1 MVKDVF
7 DEILKK
13 CLEGYSLRELSK
25 QYNFD
30 RNKFIERLKREYPE
44 GSKERQSIE
53 KQLVENKKNSTLKE
67 VEKDQLEELTQDVI
81 EGKILMRDAAA
92 ECGLFIQTFRE
103 KMEGYINSSNNVDLQ
118 KKYIEYRSK
127 REGDYSWINFKA
139 LLIKMIKTNSS
150 QTQLAE
156 TYGIPARTVSRE
168 LAKLKDD
175 EKYEDLYEI
184 AKKFSKKN
192 FEHELISDDE
202 VKEADKILKKY
213 HEGSIIISNSISKE
227 EKEYLKDKKLLKDAE
242 KIPGTQKEKAAKLG
256 VGVSTL
262 RRAKIRTE
270 QYEKKKKI
278 KQDKGLERGED

>member
-25 QYNFD
+25 KYNFD

-44 GSKERQSIE
+44 GSIKRQSIE

-67 VEKDQLEELTQDVI
+67 VEKNQLEELTQDVI

-139 LLIKMIKTNSS
+139 LLIKMIKNNSS

-227 EKEYLKDKKLLKDAE
+227 EKEYLKDKKLLEDAE
-242 KIPGTQKEKAAKLG
+242 KIPGTQKEKATKLG

-270 QYEKKKKI
+270 QYEKEKKI
-278 KQDKGLERGED
+278 KQDKELERGED

>member
-7 DEILKK
+7 DEILGK

-44 GSKERQSIE
+44 GSKERLAIE
-53 KQLVENKKNSTLKE
+53 KQLFENKKNSTLKE
-67 VEKDQLEELTQDVI
+67 VQEDQLEELTQHVI

-103 KMEGYINSSNNVDLQ
+103 KMEGYINSSNNIELQ

-139 LLIKMIKTNSS
+139 LLIKMIRTNSS

-156 TYGIPARTVSRE
+156 AYGIPARTVSRE

-175 EKYEDLYEI
+175 EKYKDLYEI

-192 FEHELISDDE
+192 FEHEPISADE
-202 VKEADKILKKY
+202 VKEADKILRKY
-213 HEGSIIISNSISKE
+213 QEGSIIISNSISKE
-227 EKEYLKDKKLLKDAE
+227 KKEYLKDKELLDKAQNVS
-242 KIPGTQKEKAAKLG
+242 GTQKEKAAKLG

-262 RRAKIRTE
+262 RRAKLRVE
-270 QYEKKKKI
+270 QYENKEKI
-278 KQDKGLERGED
+278 KQDKELERGEN

>member
-25 QYNFD
+25 KYNFD

-44 GSKERQSIE
+44 GSIKRQSIE

-67 VEKDQLEELTQDVI
+67 VEKNQLEELTQDVI

-227 EKEYLKDKKLLKDAE
+227 EKEYLKDKKLLEDAE
-242 KIPGTQKEKAAKLG
+242 KIPGTQKEKATKLG

-270 QYEKKKKI
+270 QYEKEKKI
-278 KQDKGLERGED
+278 KQDKELERGED

>member
-13 CLEGYSLRELSK
+13 CLEGCSLRELSK
-25 QYNFD
+25 KYNFD

-67 VEKDQLEELTQDVI
+67 VEKNQLEELTQDVI

-227 EKEYLKDKKLLKDAE
+227 EKEYLKDKKLLEDAE
-242 KIPGTQKEKAAKLG
+242 KIPGTQKEKATKLG

-270 QYEKKKKI
+270 QYEKEKKI
-278 KQDKGLERGED
+278 KQDKELERGED

>member
-13 CLEGYSLRELSK
+13 CLEGCSLRELSK
-25 QYNFD
+25 KYNFD

-67 VEKDQLEELTQDVI
+67 VEKDKLAELTRDVI

-227 EKEYLKDKKLLKDAE
+227 EKEYLKDKKLLEDAE
-242 KIPGTQKEKAAKLG
+242 KIPGTQKEKATKLG

-270 QYEKKKKI
+270 QYEKEKKI
-278 KQDKGLERGED
+278 KQDKELERGED

>member
-13 CLEGYSLRELSK
+13 CLEGCSLRELSK
-25 QYNFD
+25 KYNFD

-67 VEKDQLEELTQDVI
+67 VEKDKLAELTRDVI

-103 KMEGYINSSNNVDLQ
+103 KMEGYINSSNNVALQ

-127 REGDYSWINFKA
+127 REGDYSWINFKS

-213 HEGSIIISNSISKE
+213 HEGSIIIINSISKE
-227 EKEYLKDKKLLKDAE
+227 EKEYLKDKKLLEDAE
-242 KIPGTQKEKAAKLG
+242 KIPGTQKEKATKLG

-270 QYEKKKKI
+270 QYEKEKKI
-278 KQDKGLERGED
+278 KQDKELERGED

>member
-13 CLEGYSLRELSK
+13 CLEGCSLRELSK
-25 QYNFD
+25 KYNFD

-67 VEKDQLEELTQDVI
+67 VEKDKLAELTRDVI

-139 LLIKMIKTNSS
+139 LLIKMIKNNSS

-227 EKEYLKDKKLLKDAE
+227 EKEYLKDKKLLEDAE
-242 KIPGTQKEKAAKLG
+242 KIPGTQKEKATKLG

-270 QYEKKKKI
+270 QYEKEKKI
-278 KQDKGLERGED
+278 KQDKELERGED

>member
-13 CLEGYSLRELSK
+13 CLEGCSLRELSK
-25 QYNFD
+25 KYNFD

-67 VEKDQLEELTQDVI
+67 VEKNQLEELTQDVI

-213 HEGSIIISNSISKE
+213 HEGSIIIINSISKE
-227 EKEYLKDKKLLKDAE
+227 EKEYLKDKKLLEDAE
-242 KIPGTQKEKAAKLG
+242 KIPGTQKEKATKLG

-270 QYEKKKKI
+270 QYEKEKKI
-278 KQDKGLERGED
+278 KQDKELERGED

>member
-13 CLEGYSLRELSK
+13 CLEGCSLRELSK
-25 QYNFD
+25 KYNFD

-44 GSKERQSIE
+44 GSIERQSIE

-67 VEKDQLEELTQDVI
+67 VEKNQLEELTQDVI

-139 LLIKMIKTNSS
+139 LLIKMIKNNSS

-227 EKEYLKDKKLLKDAE
+227 EKEYLKDKKLLEDAE
-242 KIPGTQKEKAAKLG
+242 KIPGTQKEKATKLG

-270 QYEKKKKI
+270 QYEKEKKI
-278 KQDKGLERGED
+278 KQDKELERGED

>member
-25 QYNFD
+25 KYNFD

-192 FEHELISDDE
+192 FEHEVISDDE

-227 EKEYLKDKKLLKDAE
+227 EKEYLKDKKLLEDAE
-242 KIPGTQKEKAAKLG
+242 KIPGTQKEKATKLG

-270 QYEKKKKI
+270 QYEKEKKI
-278 KQDKGLERGED
+278 KQDKELERGED

>member
-13 CLEGYSLRELSK
+13 CLEGCSLRELSK
-25 QYNFD
+25 KYNFD

-67 VEKDQLEELTQDVI
+67 VEKDKLAELTRDVI

-139 LLIKMIKTNSS
+139 LLIKMIKNNSS

-213 HEGSIIISNSISKE
+213 HEGSIIIINSISKE
-227 EKEYLKDKKLLKDAE
+227 EKEYLKDKKLLEDAE
-242 KIPGTQKEKAAKLG
+242 KIPGTQKEKATKLG

-270 QYEKKKKI
+270 QYEKEKKI
-278 KQDKGLERGED
+278 KQDKELERGED

>member
-13 CLEGYSLRELSK
+13 CLEGCSLRELSK
-25 QYNFD
+25 KYNFD

-67 VEKDQLEELTQDVI
+67 VEKDKLAELTRDVI

-139 LLIKMIKTNSS
+139 LLIKMIKNNSS
-150 QTQLAE
+150 QL
-156 TYGIPARTVSRE
+156 
-168 LAKLKDD
+168 
-175 EKYEDLYEI
+175 
-184 AKKFSKKN
+184 
-192 FEHELISDDE
+192 
-202 VKEADKILKKY
+202 
-213 HEGSIIISNSISKE
+213 
-227 EKEYLKDKKLLKDAE
+227 
-242 KIPGTQKEKAAKLG
+242 
-256 VGVSTL
+256 
-262 RRAKIRTE
+262 
-270 QYEKKKKI
+270 
-278 KQDKGLERGED
+278 

>member
-1 MVKDVF
+1 MVT
-7 DEILKK
+7 E
-13 CLEGYSLRELSK
+13 S
-25 QYNFD
+25 
-30 RNKFIERLKREYPE
+30 
-44 GSKERQSIE
+44 
-53 KQLVENKKNSTLKE
+53 LKE
-67 VEKDQLEELTQDVI
+67 VEKNQLEELTQDVI

-150 QTQLAE
+150 QT
-156 TYGIPARTVSRE
+156 E

-192 FEHELISDDE
+192 FEHEVISDDE

-227 EKEYLKDKKLLKDAE
+227 EKEYLKDKKLLEDAE

-270 QYEKKKKI
+270 QYEKEKKI

>member
-25 QYNFD
+25 KYNFD

-67 VEKDQLEELTQDVI
+67 VKKDQLEELTQDVI

-156 TYGIPARTVSRE
+156 NYGIPARTVSRE

-227 EKEYLKDKKLLKDAE
+227 EKEYLKDKKLLEDAE

-270 QYEKKKKI
+270 QYEKEQKI
-278 KQDKGLERGED
+278 KQDKELERGED

>member
-13 CLEGYSLRELSK
+13 CLEGCSLRELSK
-25 QYNFD
+25 KYNFD

-67 VEKDQLEELTQDVI
+67 VEKDKLAELTRDVI

-139 LLIKMIKTNSS
+139 LLIKMIKNNSS

-213 HEGSIIISNSISKE
+213 HEGSIIIINSISKE
-227 EKEYLKDKKLLKDAE
+227 EKEYLKDKKLLEDAE
-242 KIPGTQKEKAAKLG
+242 KIPGTQKEKATKLG

-270 QYEKKKKI
+270 QYEKEKKI
-278 KQDKGLERGED
+278 KQDKELERG

>member
-25 QYNFD
+25 KYNFD

-44 GSKERQSIE
+44 GSIERQSIE

-67 VEKDQLEELTQDVI
+67 VKKDKLEELTQDVI

-192 FEHELISDDE
+192 FEHEVISDDE

-227 EKEYLKDKKLLKDAE
+227 EKEYLKDKKLLEDAE
-242 KIPGTQKEKAAKLG
+242 KIPGTQKEKATKLG

-270 QYEKKKKI
+270 QYEKEKKI
-278 KQDKGLERGED
+278 KQDKELERGED

>member
-25 QYNFD
+25 KYNFD

-44 GSKERQSIE
+44 GSIERQSIE

-67 VEKDQLEELTQDVI
+67 VEKNQLEELTQDVI

-227 EKEYLKDKKLLKDAE
+227 EKEYLKDKKLLEDAE
-242 KIPGTQKEKAAKLG
+242 KIPGTQKEKATKLG

-270 QYEKKKKI
+270 QYEKEKKI
-278 KQDKGLERGED
+278 KQDKELERGED

>member
-13 CLEGYSLRELSK
+13 CLEGCSLRELSK
-25 QYNFD
+25 KYNFD
-30 RNKFIERLKREYPE
+30 RNKFIERLKRDYPE

-67 VEKDQLEELTQDVI
+67 VEKDKLAELTRDVI

-139 LLIKMIKTNSS
+139 LLIKMIKNNSS

-213 HEGSIIISNSISKE
+213 HEGSIIIINSISKE
-227 EKEYLKDKKLLKDAE
+227 EKEYLKDKKLLEDAE
-242 KIPGTQKEKAAKLG
+242 KIPGTQKEKATKLG

-270 QYEKKKKI
+270 QYEKEKKI
-278 KQDKGLERGED
+278 KQDKELERGED

>member
-13 CLEGYSLRELSK
+13 CLEGCSLRELSK
-25 QYNFD
+25 KYNFD

-67 VEKDQLEELTQDVI
+67 VEKNQLEELTQDVI

-213 HEGSIIISNSISKE
+213 HEGSIIISNSISKK
-227 EKEYLKDKKLLKDAE
+227 EKEYLKDKKLLEDAE
-242 KIPGTQKEKAAKLG
+242 KIPGTQKEKATKLG

-270 QYEKKKKI
+270 QYEKEKKI
-278 KQDKGLERGED
+278 KQDKELERGED